1 MWFILISTENHLSPY
16 YFVFCMLT
24 WVAAPTFLLIFAL
37 CQDQKW
43 KDCCEYFE
51 FVIWALIAFIPSF
64 LFVYLILPYSAI
76 YYGVLGLC
84 HTEQG
89 DLLRGVDKKTIR
101 REGTFNY
108 LTYVLFS
115 ILVFLVSW
123 ALSEALYQTLFAL
136 VLYDSRLS

>member
-1 MWFILISTENHLSPY
+1 
-16 YFVFCMLT
+16 MLT

-64 LFVYLILPYSAI
+64 MFVYLILPYTAI

-89 DLLRGVDKKTIR
+89 NLLRSIVKKNRLNR
-101 REGTFNY
+101 RNFKFFY
-108 LTYVLFS
+108 LCKNLNVLNTNG
-115 ILVFLVSW
+115 
-123 ALSEALYQTLFAL
+123 A
-136 VLYDSRLS
+136 

>member
-1 MWFILISTENHLSPY
+1 
-16 YFVFCMLT
+16 MLT

-51 FVIWALIAFIPSF
+51 FVIWALIAFMPSF

-89 DLLRGVDKKTIR
+89 NSLRGIDNKIVIWKI
-101 REGTFNY
+101 GNFN
-108 LTYVLFS
+108 LFTYVLFS
-115 ILVFLVSW
+115 VTHS
-123 ALSEALYQTLFAL
+123 LYTDKMFQ
-136 VLYDSRLS
+136 S

>member
-1 MWFILISTENHLSPY
+1 
-16 YFVFCMLT
+16 MLT

-115 ILVFLVSW
+115 ILVFLVS
-123 ALSEALYQTLFAL
+123 
-136 VLYDSRLS
+136 

>member
-1 MWFILISTENHLSPY
+1 MNQNLNQVSGMQIVDETNLSPY

-51 FVIWALIAFIPSF
+51 FVIWALIAFMPSF

-89 DLLRGVDKKTIR
+89 NSLRGIDKKTLR
-101 REGTFNY
+101 RNGNFISFQRHTFY
-108 LTYVLFS
+108 KKTKWFQIS
-115 ILVFLVSW
+115 VFL
-123 ALSEALYQTLFAL
+123 
-136 VLYDSRLS
+136 

>member
-1 MWFILISTENHLSPY
+1 MQHHLVAWVGYDFSSVNGSTINLCVPKLSPY

-24 WVAAPTFLLIFAL
+24 WVAAPTFLLLFAL

-115 ILVFLVSW
+115 ILVFLVS
-123 ALSEALYQTLFAL
+123 
-136 VLYDSRLS
+136 